1 MQNCACLRIRVV
13 CGGEIGSPR
22 QETTRQQRELRL
34 SESRKTAF
42 ELRIAARISLPRT
55 VRGISPSL
63 QPMELVFS
71 QRADSNRDEP
81 ANAQD
86 QSRDCTTA
94 AGLAQ
99 SISDSPI

>member
-1 MQNCACLRIRVV
+1 
-13 CGGEIGSPR
+13 
-22 QETTRQQRELRL
+22 
-34 SESRKTAF
+34 
-42 ELRIAARISLPRT
+42 
-55 VRGISPSL
+55 
-63 QPMELVFS
+63 MELVFS

-99 SISDSPI
+99 SILDSDLEIGARAPGKALG

>member
-1 MQNCACLRIRVV
+1 MANDRSSSSSALLKKWKPAAGNHSSAAGVWRERVSQSCLR
-13 CGGEIGSPR
+13 
-22 QETTRQQRELRL
+22 
-34 SESRKTAF
+34 
-42 ELRIAARISLPRT
+42 AAHPAPISLPRT

-81 ANAQD
+81 ADAQD

-99 SISDSPI
+99 SISERPI